1 MVENTPAK
9 AGDLRD
15 VGSIP
20 GSGRSL
26 EEGMATRSNSLA
38 WRARTMLKASGLG
51 YPPYGTLLV
60 RLGKENEVRGQTA
73 G

>member
-1 MVENTPAK
+1 
-9 AGDLRD
+9 
-15 VGSIP
+15 
-20 GSGRSL
+20 
-26 EEGMATRSNSLA
+26 
-38 WRARTMLKASGLG
+38 MLKASGLG